1 MVRLR
6 TQKLNLK
13 KVWNKFKKVVDNKK
27 WGDNIRDVAKTVT
40 ETLKECG
47 IRQKI
52 ILLTLRKENRT
63 LKTE

>member
-27 WGDNIRDVAKTVT
+27 WGDNIRDVAKTGDWNFKGMWNKT
-40 ETLKECG
+40 KYYFADF
-47 IRQKI
+47 KK
-52 ILLTLRKENRT
+52 RK
-63 LKTE
+63 